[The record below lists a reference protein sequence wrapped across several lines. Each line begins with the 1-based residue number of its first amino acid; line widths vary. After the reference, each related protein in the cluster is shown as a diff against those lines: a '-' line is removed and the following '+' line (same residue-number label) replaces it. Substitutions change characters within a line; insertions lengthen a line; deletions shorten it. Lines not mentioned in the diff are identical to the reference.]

1 MYVCVFVCIY
11 LPLAVLFCQVVGLI
25 LSHFKAE
32 DPLPTKPCSPLPRSV
47 YRAPS
52 QRMMSKEE
60 SVNPCPSIPSLLTSF
75 PVVPPRYKCLFK
87 IVKCINSVHFK
98 VVLQAIGIMLS
109 DMVLTMVVSTP
120 DDHYYSDND
129 DNDGSSGC
137 TTSNLDDH
145 KGRLLSS
152 LVEALRRNR
161 THWNVAVREASE
173 VGLDRLLDIIM

>member
-1 MYVCVFVCIY
+1 
-11 LPLAVLFCQVVGLI
+11 
-25 LSHFKAE
+25 
-32 DPLPTKPCSPLPRSV
+32 
-47 YRAPS
+47 
-52 QRMMSKEE
+52 
-60 SVNPCPSIPSLLTSF
+60 
-75 PVVPPRYKCLFK
+75 
-87 IVKCINSVHFK
+87 VHFK

-120 DDHYYSDND
+120 DDQYSDNGNGD
-129 DNDGSSGC
+129 GDDGSSGG
-137 TTSNLDDH
+137 TTNNLDEH

>member
-1 MYVCVFVCIY
+1 
-11 LPLAVLFCQVVGLI
+11 
-25 LSHFKAE
+25 
-32 DPLPTKPCSPLPRSV
+32 
-47 YRAPS
+47 
-52 QRMMSKEE
+52 
-60 SVNPCPSIPSLLTSF
+60 
-75 PVVPPRYKCLFK
+75 
-87 IVKCINSVHFK
+87 VHFK

-120 DDHYYSDND
+120 DDHYSDRD
-129 DNDGSSGC
+129 DGDDDSSSGR
-137 TTSNLDDH
+137 TNLDEH